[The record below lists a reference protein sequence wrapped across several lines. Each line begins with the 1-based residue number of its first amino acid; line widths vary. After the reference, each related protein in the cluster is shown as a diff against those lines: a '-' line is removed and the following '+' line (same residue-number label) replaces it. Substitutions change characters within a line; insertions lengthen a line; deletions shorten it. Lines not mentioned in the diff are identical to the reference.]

1 MASLA
6 RARTSGLPISQWP
19 ATHSVPMRASSCD
32 SVLGGQQPSC
42 TPWMAMEIGGTPSLR
57 GIEGEDVTGT
67 SLGAGYG
74 RV

>member
-1 MASLA
+1 
-6 RARTSGLPISQWP
+6 
-19 ATHSVPMRASSCD
+19 
-32 SVLGGQQPSC
+32 
-42 TPWMAMEIGGTPSLR
+42 MAMEIGGTPSLR